1 MKLLLASASPRR
13 KELLATLCGFE
24 IVPSRFEEAAA
35 GSAEEVVLQNARGK
49 AQEVLSRFPD
59 CRVLGADTVVALD
72 NMILGKPKDSEDAKR
87 MLRLLSGRVH
97 SVFTGVCI
105 ADAGG
110 RAERVV
116 ETKVL
121 FKTLSE
127 KTIEDYVLSGTPLD
141 KAGAYGIQDGL
152 VVASIEGSYTNVMGL
167 PMEAVSE
174 MLNFKERV

>member
-13 KELLATLCGFE
+13 KELLASCCEFE
-24 IVPSRFEEAAA
+24 TVPSRFEEAAS
-35 GSAEEVVLQNARGK
+35 GSAAEVVLFNARGK
-49 AQEVLSRFPD
+49 AHEVLARFPD

-72 NMILGKPKDSEDAKR
+72 HAILGKPKDGEDAKR

-105 ADAGG
+105 ADANGSV
-110 RAERVV
+110 ERVV

-127 KTIEDYVLSGTPLD
+127 NLINEYVLSGTPLD
-141 KAGAYGIQDGL
+141 KAGAYGIQDGT
-152 VVASIEGSYTNVMGL
+152 VVDSIEGSYTNVMGL
-167 PMEAVSE
+167 PMEAVEE
-174 MLNFKERV
+174 MMKMKERV

>member
-13 KELLATLCGFE
+13 KELLSAFCEFE
-24 IVPSRFEEAAA
+24 IVPSHFEEAET
-35 GSAEEVVLQNARGK
+35 GSAAEVVLMNARGK
-49 AQEVLSRFPD
+49 AQEVLARFPD

-72 NMILGKPKDSEDAKR
+72 QMILGKPKDREDAKR

-105 ADAGG
+105 ADGNG
-110 RAERVV
+110 SEERVI

-141 KAGAYGIQDGL
+141 KAGAYGIQDGI
-152 VVASIEGSYTNVMGL
+152 VVASIEGSYSNVMGL
-167 PMEAVSE
+167 PMEAVEE

>member
-13 KELLATLCGFE
+13 KELLSAVCEFE
-24 IVPSRFEEAAA
+24 IVPSRFDEAES
-35 GSAEEVVLQNARGK
+35 GSAEEVVRLNARGK
-49 AQEVLSRFPD
+49 AQEVLSRYPD

-72 NMILGKPKDSEDAKR
+72 GMILGKPKDGEDAKR

-97 SVFTGVCI
+97 SVFTGVCL
-105 ADAGG
+105 ADTSGS
-110 RAERVV
+110 EEKVV

-127 KTIEDYVLSGTPLD
+127 KLIDEYVLSGTPLD
-141 KAGAYGIQDGL
+141 KAGAYGIQDGI

-167 PMEAVSE
+167 PMEAVGE
-174 MLNFKERV
+174 MLKIKERV